1 MKKIAIIG
9 LSVLLS
15 ACVSETY
22 ITDVTSESYREDYK
36 SDAVSKPIMASE
48 SAVVEQDVKPEVVKM
63 TAKPEVVKMT
73 AKPEVVKMTAKPEE
87 KKVVKLTPKEQ
98 VKPVK
103 IVPPSKKQ
111 AGIQR
116 FGYTIQVVA
125 VGSQAKVDQ
134 FANKLPQNGQPI
146 WENYKVVNSTK
157 WFSVLYGDYATSAE
171 AQQAISTLPTQFQQL
186 KPFVKSID
194 AIKNSSF
201 PTLNKLN

>member
-73 AKPEVVKMTAKPEE
+73 AKPEE

-111 AGIQR
+111 ADIQR

-146 WENYKVVNSTK
+146 WENYKVVNGTK

>member
-15 ACVSETY
+15 ACASETY

-36 SDAVSKPIMASE
+36 SDRIPKPIMASE
-48 SAVVEQDVKPEVVKM
+48 NAVVEKDVQP
-63 TAKPEVVKMT
+63 T
-73 AKPEVVKMTAKPEE
+73 VVKMTAKPEE

-98 VKPVK
+98 AKPVK

-116 FGYTIQVVA
+116 FGYTIQVAA

-146 WENYKVVNSTK
+146 WENYKVVNGTK

-171 AQQAISTLPTQFQQL
+171 AKQAISTLPAQFQQL
-186 KPFVKSID
+186 RPFVKSID
-194 AIKNSSF
+194 AIKNSAY

>member
-73 AKPEVVKMTAKPEE
+73 AKPEE

-103 IVPPSKKQ
+103 IIPPSKKQ

-146 WENYKVVNSTK
+146 WENYKVVNGTK

>member
-1 MKKIAIIG
+1 MIYRNIYLERLLLHEKIAIIG

-15 ACVSETY
+15 ACASETY
-22 ITDVTSESYREDYK
+22 ITDVTSESYREDYQTP
-36 SDAVSKPIMASE
+36 SVSKPIMSSE
-48 SAVVEQDVKPEVVKM
+48 SAVVEKDVEP
-63 TAKPEVVKMT
+63 T
-73 AKPEVVKMTAKPEE
+73 VVKMTAKPEE

-134 FANKLPQNGQPI
+134 FARQLPQNGQPI
-146 WENYKVVNSTK
+146 WENYKVVNGTK

-171 AQQAISTLPTQFQQL
+171 AKQAISSLPGHFQQL

-194 AIKNSSF
+194 AIKNSAY